1 MNKFT
6 ALYRSSVGKKIIM
19 SLSGLF
25 LCTFLVVHV
34 VVNLF
39 LLKHDGGETYNRY
52 SDFMSIESIHSC
64 HRDRIVCRP
73 DRTRHQRC
81 CRMAEEQSFA
91 SRRIRNVPLRDNTT
105 FTSRTFT
112 VTASASLVAFF
123 LVVHLK
129 TFWVPN
135 RFWETAPQSNY
146 DLVAAAFSD
155 PVYSVFYIVAL
166 IFLAFHLRHGFQ
178 AGFQTL
184 GLSDKR
190 YKWLIDSVAVIF
202 WLLIP
207 LAFAAM
213 PAYFL
218 WFQITDV
225 SLPLSFAR

>member
-34 VVNLF
+34 VINLF
-39 LLKHDGGETYNRY
+39 LFKRDGGEMYNRY
-52 SDFMSIESIHSC
+52 SEFMSTNPFIRVIE
-64 HRDRIVCRP
+64 IVLFAGLIAHVISGVVVWLKNRTSRP
-73 DRTRHQRC
+73 VGYEMYR
-81 CRMAEEQSFA
+81 
-91 SRRIRNVPLRDNTT
+91 LRDNTT
-105 FTSRTFT
+105 FTSRTPT
-112 VTASASLVAFF
+112 LTASASLVAFF

-155 PVYSVFYIVAL
+155 PVYSLFYIVAL

-190 YKWLIDSVAVIF
+190 YKWLIDGVAVVF

-207 LAFAAM
+207 LVFAAM

-218 WFQITDV
+218 WFK
-225 SLPLSFAR
+225 

>member
-34 VVNLF
+34 VINMFLF
-39 LLKHDGGETYNRY
+39 KHDGGETYNRY
-52 SDFMSIESIHSC
+52 SEFMSTNPFIRVIE
-64 HRDRIVCRP
+64 IVLFAGLIAHVISGVVVWLQNR
-73 DRTRHQRC
+73 
-81 CRMAEEQSFA
+81 A
-91 SRRIRNVPLRDNTT
+91 SRPVGYEMYRLRDNTK
-105 FTSRTFT
+105 FTSRTPT
-112 VTASASLVAFF
+112 LTASASLVAFF

-135 RFWETAPQSNY
+135 RFWAAAPSSNY

-155 PVYSVFYIVAL
+155 PVYSLFYIVAL
-166 IFLAFHLRHGFQ
+166 VFLAFHLRHGFQ
-178 AGFQTL
+178 SGFQTL
-184 GLSDKR
+184 GLSDKQ

-202 WLLIP
+202 WLFIP

-218 WFQITDV
+218 WIK
-225 SLPLSFAR
+225 

>member
-34 VVNLF
+34 TINLF
-39 LLKHDGGETYNRY
+39 LFKQDGGEMYNRY
-52 SDFMSIESIHSC
+52 SEFMSTNPFIRVIE
-64 HRDRIVCRP
+64 IVLFAGLIAHVISGVVVWLKNR
-73 DRTRHQRC
+73 
-81 CRMAEEQSFA
+81 A
-91 SRRIRNVPLRDNTT
+91 SRPVGYEMYRLKDNTT
-105 FTSRTFT
+105 FTSRTPT
-112 VTASASLVAFF
+112 LTASASLVAFF

-155 PVYSVFYIVAL
+155 PVYSLFYIVAL
-166 IFLAFHLRHGFQ
+166 VFLAFHLRHGFQ
-178 AGFQTL
+178 SGFQTL

-190 YKWLIDSVAVIF
+190 YKWLIDGVAVVF

-218 WFQITDV
+218 WFK
-225 SLPLSFAR
+225 

>member
-34 VVNLF
+34 VINLF
-39 LLKHDGGETYNRY
+39 LFKQDGGETYNHY
-52 SDFMSIESIHSC
+52 SEFMSSNPFIRTVE
-64 HRDRIVCRP
+64 IVLFAGLIAHVISGAVVWLKNR
-73 DRTRHQRC
+73 
-81 CRMAEEQSFA
+81 A
-91 SRRIRNVPLRDNTT
+91 SRPVGYEMYQLKDNTT
-105 FTSRTFT
+105 FTSRTPML
-112 VTASASLVAFF
+112 TASASLVGFF
-123 LVVHLK
+123 LVIHLR

-135 RFWETAPQSNY
+135 RFWEIPPQSNY

-155 PVYSVFYIVAL
+155 PVYSLFYIVAL
-166 IFLAFHLRHGFQ
+166 LFLAFHLRHGFQ
-178 AGFQTL
+178 SGFQTL
-184 GLSDKR
+184 GLSDKQ

-202 WLLIP
+202 WLFIP

-218 WFQITDV
+218 WFK
-225 SLPLSFAR
+225 